1 MNTQALTIQNKF
13 GRNINGSFHG
23 LWSTGGIVGV
33 GVSTLFV
40 AFDVDMV
47 THFVVVST
55 IVLLTA
61 LYSYRFLLGGDR
73 SHSGNKIIIGKPDLY
88 IVYLGLLIFFAALC
102 EGGMFDWSG
111 IYFKEIV
118 KVQLFTL
125 GYLIFM
131 ICMAL
136 SRFASDHIVEKIGL
150 PKIFILSSILI
161 VTGICLAVV
170 LPSFW
175 PSMIGF
181 CFVGLGTASI
191 IPLAFTQAASSK
203 KYSPGMVISIIGT
216 YGIVGAFSGPPLIG
230 YLAQAFSLRI
240 AFITFA
246 LAGFMII
253 PISQLFFKYQRSL
266 K

>member
-1 MNTQALTIQNKF
+1 MNTQALTIQHKF

-33 GVSTLFV
+33 SISTLFV
-40 AFDVDMV
+40 AFHVDMIF
-47 THFVVVST
+47 HFVAVSVT
-55 IVLLTA
+55 VLFAA
-61 LYSYRFLLGGDR
+61 LYSYQFLLGGDR
-73 SHSGNKIIIGKPDLY
+73 SHSGNKIIMGKPDLY

-118 KVQLFTL
+118 KVELFTL

-136 SRFASDHIVEKIGL
+136 SRFASDHVVERIGL
-150 PKIFILSSILI
+150 AKIFIISSLLI
-161 VTGICLAVV
+161 VTGISTAVIF
-170 LPSFW
+170 PSFW

-181 CFVGLGTASI
+181 CLVGLGTASI
-191 IPLAFTQAASSK
+191 IPLAFTQASFSK

-216 YGIVGAFSGPPLIG
+216 YGIVGAFSGPPIIG
-230 YLAQAFSLRI
+230 YLAQGFSLRI
-240 AFITFA
+240 AFIAFA
-246 LAGFMII
+246 ISGFMII
-253 PISQLFFKYQRSL
+253 PISQLFFKYQKSL